1 VGDPPNTKIACGS
14 LGVGL
19 ELIGGKHGTPK
30 IMHPD
35 PINPVKAVIE
45 LLVENGLIIINQ
57 CAINALRISKILS
70 A

>member
-1 VGDPPNTKIACGS
+1 VGEPPNTKIACGS
-14 LGVGL
+14 LGAGV

-30 IMHPD
+30 IMHPE

-45 LLVENGLIIINQ
+45 LLLGNWLIII
-57 CAINALRISKILS
+57 INALRISKILS

>member
-1 VGDPPNTKIACGS
+1 V
-14 LGVGL
+14 

-30 IMHPD
+30 IMHPE

-45 LLVENGLIIINQ
+45 LLLGNWLIII
-57 CAINALRISKILS
+57 INALRISKILS